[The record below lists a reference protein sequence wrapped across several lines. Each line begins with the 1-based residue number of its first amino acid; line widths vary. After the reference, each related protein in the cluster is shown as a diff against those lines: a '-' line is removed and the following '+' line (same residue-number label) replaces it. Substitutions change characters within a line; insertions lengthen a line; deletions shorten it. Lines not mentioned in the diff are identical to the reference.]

1 MHTLTILFIV
11 ADPPKKKITLKANT
25 KKKISTVMARVSKR
39 RAAQAEAQ
47 GTVTKH
53 SEYKILHKECYC
65 FVACDLP

>member
-1 MHTLTILFIV
+1 MLRILFIV
-11 ADPPKKKITLKANT
+11 ADLPKKKITLKANT

-47 GTVTKH
+47 GTVTKY

-65 FVACDLP
+65 FVACN

>member
-1 MHTLTILFIV
+1 MHMLTILFIV

-47 GTVTKH
+47 GTNY
-53 SEYKILHKECYC
+53 SEY
-65 FVACDLP
+65 

>member
-1 MHTLTILFIV
+1 MHMLTILFIA

-47 GTVTKH
+47 GTVTNY
-53 SEYKILHKECYC
+53 SE
-65 FVACDLP
+65 F